1 MTWLRSW
8 SFSWVLVFILLL
20 NLISHSFDIYAYTFS
35 SGKRKK
41 NTGSWGKVVPRLNL
55 PQISFSFFK
64 KNKSPQLD
72 TPLQQVK
79 KMSIGVFE
87 WKSIKLTCNDNF
99 ETNVNTNRH
108 LNLLQQVH
116 IFQRL
121 FVIIWINSAP
131 LSFGWI
137 NLMVKHYLHPLSWD
151 QVCWWSRIE
160 KKSQRYQFC
169 HAYEGCLKF
178 NLYVK
183 RYTFVTA

>member
-1 MTWLRSW
+1 
-8 SFSWVLVFILLL
+8 
-20 NLISHSFDIYAYTFS
+20 
-35 SGKRKK
+35 
-41 NTGSWGKVVPRLNL
+41 
-55 PQISFSFFK
+55 
-64 KNKSPQLD
+64 
-72 TPLQQVK
+72 
-79 KMSIGVFE
+79 MSIGVFE

-131 LSFGWI
+131 LFFGWI

-169 HAYEGCLKF
+169 HAYEGCLKL
-178 NLYVK
+178 NLQTIIKSKYKCDSSGKPIVSPK
-183 RYTFVTA
+183 HNASNFWKCISSGWNYLDANLISRIGNGKMSKF